1 MYSSLISSNDA
12 SSCSTI
18 ADTVGSLYA
27 TRFRADEDDGA
38 VQKGRERSPGRWKRD
53 GDGRYTDVEVRREG
67 PCTTVAASGGVSLP
81 PSVVL
86 ALVAEAPVVVLK
98 CLLEVTRHRRAEA
111 ETTPVEHARRR
122 AQESICRI
130 VRRCKEGGKWQTIGC
145 FLALVL
151 TQWQLA
157 TRSRSQSV
165 GRRQG
170 AWRPVVLLGGAPA
183 LRTGA
188 ADSQQERTERRS
200 AKGPAK
206 RRKRGPTIGR
216 MVRCCSFWTS
226 DTDLD
231 TPHFSLRS
239 GRSTHYSFHFYL
251 ARKTNTTAQQRSAA
265 L

>member
-53 GDGRYTDVEVRREG
+53 GDGRYTDVEVRSEG

-98 CLLEVTRHRRAEA
+98 WRLLEVSRYQRAEA

-122 AQESICRI
+122 AQENICRI
-130 VRRCKEGGKWQTIGC
+130 VRRCKEGGKWQAIGC

-157 TRSRSQSV
+157 WPRSRPIQRLQCVHGDQWFCWVARPRSEPA
-165 GRRQG
+165 RQTRNKNEPLRAEAPRG
-170 AWRPVVLLGGAPA
+170 EARTDHWPDGPLL
-183 LRTGA
+183 L
-188 ADSQQERTERRS
+188 
-200 AKGPAK
+200 
-206 RRKRGPTIGR
+206 
-216 MVRCCSFWTS
+216 
-226 DTDLD
+226 L
-231 TPHFSLRS
+231 
-239 GRSTHYSFHFYL
+239 
-251 ARKTNTTAQQRSAA
+251 
-265 L
+265 